1 MDLSNV
7 SDEEL
12 KAEIARREQSQDAG
26 PTGIHEPSKFMST
39 LFNSANKMGQTDPQ
53 TKQFKSYGKGDRIQK
68 ELSKLP
74 PEAQAYVEQR
84 LVEAMKNAKAHGREL
99 NKYDLKAIEDGT
111 RAKFRGIPRF
121 DISARGTFDS
131 TMAEIMNSTDFGDME
146 SQDQKPAAPAAPA
159 APATPAK
166 TEPEPASK
174 EQKPA
179 GNQVGNSN
187 SAVANAKVGDW
198 IKRKDGSIH
207 VLTQQDIDWAKKKI
221 PSKVGATPTP
231 TPTPTP
237 TEKTK
242 PTEPIYTPEEKQKLT
257 QLTGGRFTGDVQG
270 MVAQGKK
277 YKERDTAKAKAVKKN
292 NPAIDELEKVNN
304 RLSILGM
311 TKLYG
316 TPEYKELEERRKT
329 LERVAKPGMA
339 AVNEANKDELT
350 KVVEALT
357 RVNNRL
363 YALGSVDEHD
373 TPEYKELE
381 ERRKTLMERRKTLE
395 SVAKK

>member
-12 KAEIARREQSQDAG
+12 KAEIARREQSQGAG

-39 LFNSANKMGQTDPQ
+39 LFNGANKMGQTDPQ

-99 NKYDLKAIEDGT
+99 NKYDLRAIEDGT
-111 RAKFRGIPRF
+111 RAKFRGIPHF
-121 DISARGTFDS
+121 DISAGGTLDS
-131 TMAEIMNSTDFGDME
+131 TMAKIMNNTDFGDTE
-146 SQDQKPAAPAAPA
+146 LAEQKPAAPTTSAP
-159 APATPAK
+159 PATPTK

-174 EQKPA
+174 EQKPN

-221 PSKVGATPTP
+221 PSKVDTTPTP
-231 TPTPTP
+231 APV
-237 TEKTK
+237 EETK
-242 PTEPIYTPEEKQKLT
+242 PTVPNYTPEEKQKLT
-257 QLTGGRFTGDVQG
+257 QQTGGRFTGDVQG
-270 MVAQGKK
+270 MIEQGEKWKK
-277 YKERDTAKAKAVKKN
+277 RDNVKANVKAVKKN
-292 NPAIDELEKVNN
+292 NPAIDELTKVNN
-304 RLSILGM
+304 RLYELGLAN
-311 TKLYG
+311 KSD

-329 LERVAKPGMA
+329 LERVARPGMA
-339 AVNEANKDELT
+339 AVNA
-350 KVVEALT
+350 
-357 RVNNRL
+357 
-363 YALGSVDEHD
+363 
-373 TPEYKELE
+373 
-381 ERRKTLMERRKTLE
+381 
-395 SVAKK
+395 AKK

>member
-12 KAEIARREQSQDAG
+12 KAEIARREQSQGAG

-39 LFNSANKMGQTDPQ
+39 LFNGANKMGQTDPQ

-99 NKYDLKAIEDGT
+99 NKYDLRAIEDGT

-121 DISARGTFDS
+121 DISAGGTLDS
-131 TMAEIMNSTDFGDME
+131 TMAKIMNSTDFGNME
-146 SQDQKPAAPAAPA
+146 AQSQGTSKEQKPVT
-159 APATPAK
+159 PATP
-166 TEPEPASK
+166 EPEPASK

-187 SAVANAKVGDW
+187 LAVANAKVGDW

-207 VLTQQDIDWAKKKI
+207 VLTKQDIDWAKKKI
-221 PSKVGATPTP
+221 PSKVDTTPTP
-231 TPTPTP
+231 APV
-237 TEKTK
+237 EETK
-242 PTEPIYTPEEKQKLT
+242 PTVPNYTPEEKQKLT
-257 QLTGGRFTGDVQG
+257 QQTGGRFTGDVQG
-270 MVAQGKK
+270 MIEQGEKWKK
-277 YKERDTAKAKAVKKN
+277 RDNAKANAAAIKKN
-292 NPAIDELEKVNN
+292 NPAIDELTKVNN
-304 RLSILGM
+304 RLYELGLAN
-311 TKLYG
+311 KSD

-329 LERVAKPGMA
+329 LERVARPGMA
-339 AVNEANKDELT
+339 AVNA
-350 KVVEALT
+350 
-357 RVNNRL
+357 
-363 YALGSVDEHD
+363 
-373 TPEYKELE
+373 
-381 ERRKTLMERRKTLE
+381 
-395 SVAKK
+395 AKK

>member
-1 MDLSNV
+1 MDLSNI

-12 KAEIARREQSQDAG
+12 KAEVARREQAQSAG

-99 NKYDLKAIEDGT
+99 NKYDLRAIEDGT
-111 RAKFRGIPRF
+111 RAKFRGISRF
-121 DISARGTFDS
+121 DISAGGTLDS
-131 TMAEIMNSTDFGDME
+131 TMAKIMNNADFGDME
-146 SQDQKPAAPAAPA
+146 AQSQDTSK
-159 APATPAK
+159 
-166 TEPEPASK
+166 EPEPAEPAEPAIPASK

-221 PSKVGATPTP
+221 PSKVDTAATPVP
-231 TPTPTP
+231 AP
-237 TEKTK
+237 KKKIK
-242 PTEPIYTPEEKQKLT
+242 PTKPIYTPEEKQKLT
-257 QLTGGRFTGDVQG
+257 QQTGGRFTGDVQG
-270 MVAQGKK
+270 MIEQGEKWK
-277 YKERDTAKAKAVKKN
+277 QRDKAKANAAAVKKN
-292 NPAIDELEKVNN
+292 NPAIDELTKVNN
-304 RLSILGM
+304 RLYELGSANE
-311 TKLYG
+311 YD

-329 LERVAKPGMA
+329 LERVARPGMA
-339 AVNEANKDELT
+339 AVNA
-350 KVVEALT
+350 
-357 RVNNRL
+357 
-363 YALGSVDEHD
+363 
-373 TPEYKELE
+373 
-381 ERRKTLMERRKTLE
+381 
-395 SVAKK
+395 AKK

>member
-12 KAEIARREQSQDAG
+12 KAEIARREQSQGAG

-39 LFNSANKMGQTDPQ
+39 LFNGANKMGQTDPQ

-99 NKYDLKAIEDGT
+99 NKYDLRAIEDGT

-121 DISARGTFDS
+121 DISAGGTLDS
-131 TMAEIMNSTDFGDME
+131 TMAKIMNSTDFGDME
-146 SQDQKPAAPAAPA
+146 LVEQKPAK
-159 APATPAK
+159 PATPATPVTPVTPATPVK
-166 TEPEPASK
+166 PEPEPASK

-221 PSKVGATPTP
+221 PSKVDTTPTP
-231 TPTPTP
+231 APV
-237 TEKTK
+237 EETK
-242 PTEPIYTPEEKQKLT
+242 PTVPNYTPEEKQKLT
-257 QLTGGRFTGDVQG
+257 QQTGGRFTGDVQG
-270 MVAQGKK
+270 MIEQGEKWKK
-277 YKERDTAKAKAVKKN
+277 RDNAKANAAAVKKN
-292 NPAIDELEKVNN
+292 NPAIDELTKVNN
-304 RLSILGM
+304 RLYELGLAN
-311 TKLYG
+311 KSD

-329 LERVAKPGMA
+329 LERVARPGMA
-339 AVNEANKDELT
+339 AVNA
-350 KVVEALT
+350 
-357 RVNNRL
+357 
-363 YALGSVDEHD
+363 
-373 TPEYKELE
+373 
-381 ERRKTLMERRKTLE
+381 
-395 SVAKK
+395 AKK

>member
-1 MDLSNV
+1 MDLSNI

-12 KAEIARREQSQDAG
+12 KAEVARREQAQSAG

-99 NKYDLKAIEDGT
+99 NKYDLRAIEDGT

-121 DISARGTFDS
+121 DISAGGTLDS
-131 TMAEIMNSTDFGDME
+131 TMAKIMNSTDFGNME
-146 SQDQKPAAPAAPA
+146 AQSQDTSKEQKPAEPAMSAS
-159 APATPAK
+159 K
-166 TEPEPASK
+166 EPEPASK

-221 PSKVGATPTP
+221 PSKVGTAATPVP
-231 TPTPTP
+231 APK
-237 TEKTK
+237 EKTK
-242 PTEPIYTPEEKQKLT
+242 PTVPNYTPEEKQKLT
-257 QLTGGRFTGDVQG
+257 QQTGGRFTGDVQG
-270 MVAQGKK
+270 MIKQGEKWK
-277 YKERDTAKAKAVKKN
+277 QRDNAKANAAAVKKN
-292 NPAIDELEKVNN
+292 NPAIDELTKVNN
-304 RLSILGM
+304 RLYELGSANE
-311 TKLYG
+311 YD

-329 LERVAKPGMA
+329 LERVARPGMA
-339 AVNEANKDELT
+339 AVNA
-350 KVVEALT
+350 
-357 RVNNRL
+357 
-363 YALGSVDEHD
+363 
-373 TPEYKELE
+373 
-381 ERRKTLMERRKTLE
+381 
-395 SVAKK
+395 AKKQGVTNVIRGRR

>member
-12 KAEIARREQSQDAG
+12 KSEIARREQSQGAG
-26 PTGIHEPSKFMST
+26 PTGIHEPSKFMNT
-39 LFNSANKMGQTDPQ
+39 LFNGANKMGQTDSQ

-99 NKYDLKAIEDGT
+99 NKYDLRAIEDGT

-121 DISARGTFDS
+121 DISAGGTLDS
-131 TMAEIMNSTDFGDME
+131 TMAKIMNNTDFGDAE
-146 SQDQKPAAPAAPA
+146 AQSQDTSKEQKPAEPVMSAP
-159 APATPAK
+159 K
-166 TEPEPASK
+166 EPEPASK

-187 SAVANAKVGDW
+187 LAVANAKVGDW

-221 PSKVGATPTP
+221 PSKVDTTPTP
-231 TPTPTP
+231 APAPV
-237 TEKTK
+237 EETK
-242 PTEPIYTPEEKQKLT
+242 PTVPNYTPEEKQKLT
-257 QLTGGRFTGDVQG
+257 QQTGGRFTGDVQG
-270 MVAQGKK
+270 MIEQGEKWKK
-277 YKERDTAKAKAVKKN
+277 RDNAKANAKAVKKN
-292 NPAIDELEKVNN
+292 NPAIDELTKVNN
-304 RLSILGM
+304 RLYELGLAN
-311 TKLYG
+311 KSD

-329 LERVAKPGMA
+329 LERVARPGMA
-339 AVNEANKDELT
+339 AVNA
-350 KVVEALT
+350 
-357 RVNNRL
+357 
-363 YALGSVDEHD
+363 
-373 TPEYKELE
+373 
-381 ERRKTLMERRKTLE
+381 
-395 SVAKK
+395 AKK

>member
-12 KAEIARREQSQDAG
+12 KAEIARREQSQGAG

-39 LFNSANKMGQTDPQ
+39 LFNSANKMGQTDSQ

-99 NKYDLKAIEDGT
+99 NKYDLRAIEDGT

-121 DISARGTFDS
+121 DISAGGTLDS
-131 TMAEIMNSTDFGDME
+131 TMAKIMNSTDFGDAE
-146 SQDQKPAAPAAPA
+146 LTEQKPVTPV
-159 APATPAK
+159 TPAK

-187 SAVANAKVGDW
+187 LAVANAKVGDW

-221 PSKVGATPTP
+221 PSKVDTTPTP
-231 TPTPTP
+231 TSV
-237 TEKTK
+237 EETK
-242 PTEPIYTPEEKQKLT
+242 STVPNYTPEEKQKLT
-257 QLTGGRFTGDVQG
+257 QQTGGRFTGDVQG
-270 MVAQGKK
+270 MIEQGEKWKK
-277 YKERDTAKAKAVKKN
+277 RDNAKANAKAVKKN
-292 NPAIDELEKVNN
+292 NPAIDELTKVNN
-304 RLSILGM
+304 RLYELGLAN
-311 TKLYG
+311 KSD

-329 LERVAKPGMA
+329 LERVARPGMA
-339 AVNEANKDELT
+339 AVNA
-350 KVVEALT
+350 
-357 RVNNRL
+357 
-363 YALGSVDEHD
+363 
-373 TPEYKELE
+373 
-381 ERRKTLMERRKTLE
+381 
-395 SVAKK
+395 AKK

>member
-12 KAEIARREQSQDAG
+12 KAEIARREQSQGAG
-26 PTGIHEPSKFMST
+26 PTGIHEPSKFMHT

-53 TKQFKSYGKGDRIQK
+53 TRQFKSYGKGDRIQK

-99 NKYDLKAIEDGT
+99 NKYDLRAIEDGT

-121 DISARGTFDS
+121 DISAGGTLDS
-131 TMAEIMNSTDFGDME
+131 TMAKIMNNTDFGDAE
-146 SQDQKPAAPAAPA
+146 LAEQKPAAPAAPTT
-159 APATPAK
+159 PATPVK

-174 EQKPA
+174 EQKPV

-221 PSKVGATPTP
+221 SPKVSTTPAP
-231 TPTPTP
+231 KPV
-237 TEKTK
+237 EETK
-242 PTEPIYTPEEKQKLT
+242 PTMPNYTPEEKQKLT
-257 QLTGGRFTGDVQG
+257 QQTGGRFTGDVQG
-270 MVAQGKK
+270 MIEQGEKWKK
-277 YKERDTAKAKAVKKN
+277 RDNVKANVKAVKKN
-292 NPAIDELEKVNN
+292 NPAIDELTKVNN
-304 RLSILGM
+304 RLYELGLAN
-311 TKLYG
+311 KSD

-329 LERVAKPGMA
+329 LERVARPGMA
-339 AVNEANKDELT
+339 AVNA
-350 KVVEALT
+350 
-357 RVNNRL
+357 
-363 YALGSVDEHD
+363 
-373 TPEYKELE
+373 
-381 ERRKTLMERRKTLE
+381 
-395 SVAKK
+395 AKK

>member
-12 KAEIARREQSQDAG
+12 KAEIARREQSQGAG

-39 LFNSANKMGQTDPQ
+39 LFNGANKMGQTDPQ

-84 LVEAMKNAKAHGREL
+84 LVEAIKNAKAHGREL
-99 NKYDLKAIEDGT
+99 NKYDLRAIEDGT

-121 DISARGTFDS
+121 DISAGGTLDS
-131 TMAEIMNSTDFGDME
+131 TMAKIMNSTDFGDTE
-146 SQDQKPAAPAAPA
+146 LVEQKSAT
-159 APATPAK
+159 PATPAK

-221 PSKVGATPTP
+221 PSKVGTTPTP
-231 TPTPTP
+231 APVK
-237 TEKTK
+237 ETK
-242 PTEPIYTPEEKQKLT
+242 PIVPNYTPEEKQKLT
-257 QLTGGRFTGDVQG
+257 QQTGGRFTGDVQG
-270 MVAQGKK
+270 MIEQGEKWKK
-277 YKERDTAKAKAVKKN
+277 RDNAKANAAAVKKN
-292 NPAIDELEKVNN
+292 NPAIDELTKVNN
-304 RLSILGM
+304 RLYELGLAN
-311 TKLYG
+311 KSD

-329 LERVAKPGMA
+329 LERVARPGMA
-339 AVNEANKDELT
+339 ALNA
-350 KVVEALT
+350 
-357 RVNNRL
+357 
-363 YALGSVDEHD
+363 
-373 TPEYKELE
+373 
-381 ERRKTLMERRKTLE
+381 
-395 SVAKK
+395 AKK

>member
-1 MDLSNV
+1 MDLSNI

-12 KAEIARREQSQDAG
+12 KAEVARREQAQSAG

-39 LFNSANKMGQTDPQ
+39 LFNGANKIGQTDPQ

-99 NKYDLKAIEDGT
+99 NKYDLRAIEDGT

-121 DISARGTFDS
+121 DISAGGTLDS
-131 TMAEIMNSTDFGDME
+131 TMAKIMNNTDFGDME
-146 SQDQKPAAPAAPA
+146 AQSQGIQDRTGELKPL
-159 APATPAK
+159 K

-187 SAVANAKVGDW
+187 LAVANAKVGDW

-221 PSKVGATPTP
+221 PSKVGTSPAPAP
-231 TPTPTP
+231 APK
-237 TEKTK
+237 EKTK
-242 PTEPIYTPEEKQKLT
+242 PTVPNYTPEEKQKLT
-257 QLTGGRFTGDVQG
+257 QQTGGRFTGDVQG
-270 MVAQGKK
+270 MIAQGEKWKK
-277 YKERDTAKAKAVKKN
+277 RDNAKANAAAVKKN
-292 NPAIDELEKVNN
+292 NPAIDELTKVNN
-304 RLSILGM
+304 RLYELGSANE
-311 TKLYG
+311 YD

-329 LERVAKPGMA
+329 LERVARPGMA
-339 AVNEANKDELT
+339 AVN
-350 KVVEALT
+350 
-357 RVNNRL
+357 
-363 YALGSVDEHD
+363 
-373 TPEYKELE
+373 
-381 ERRKTLMERRKTLE
+381 
-395 SVAKK
+395 VAKKM

>member
-1 MDLSNV
+1 MDLSNA

-26 PTGIHEPSKFMST
+26 PTGIHEPSKFMGM

-99 NKYDLKAIEDGT
+99 NKYDLRAIEDGT

-121 DISARGTFDS
+121 DISAGGTLDS
-131 TMAEIMNSTDFGDME
+131 TMAKIMNSTDFGDTE
-146 SQDQKPAAPAAPA
+146 LTEQKPA
-159 APATPAK
+159 TPVK

-174 EQKPA
+174 EQKPD

-187 SAVANAKVGDW
+187 LAVANAKVGDW

-207 VLTQQDIDWAKKKI
+207 VLTKQDIDWAKKKI
-221 PSKVGATPTP
+221 PSKVDTTPTSVP
-231 TPTPTP
+231 SK
-237 TEKTK
+237 EQK
-242 PTEPIYTPEEKQKLT
+242 PTVPNYTPEEKQKLT

-270 MVAQGKK
+270 MIAQGEKWKK
-277 YKERDTAKAKAVKKN
+277 RDNAKANAKAVKKN
-292 NPAIDELEKVNN
+292 NPAIDELTKVNN
-304 RLSILGM
+304 RLYELGSANE
-311 TKLYG
+311 YD

-329 LERVAKPGMA
+329 LERVARPGMA
-339 AVNEANKDELT
+339 AVN
-350 KVVEALT
+350 
-357 RVNNRL
+357 
-363 YALGSVDEHD
+363 
-373 TPEYKELE
+373 
-381 ERRKTLMERRKTLE
+381 
-395 SVAKK
+395 VAKK

>member
-7 SDEEL
+7 SDKEL
-12 KAEIARREQSQDAG
+12 KAEIARREQSQEVG
-26 PTGIHEPSKFMST
+26 PTGIYEPSRFMGT
-39 LFNSANKMGQTDPQ
+39 LFNSANKMGQIDPQ

-99 NKYDLKAIEDGT
+99 NKYDLRAIEDGT

-121 DISARGTFDS
+121 DISAGGTLDS
-131 TMAEIMNSTDFGDME
+131 TMAKIMNSTDFGDAE
-146 SQDQKPAAPAAPA
+146 LTEQK
-159 APATPAK
+159 PATPATLVK

-174 EQKPA
+174 EQKPD

-221 PSKVGATPTP
+221 PSKVDTTPTSVP
-231 TPTPTP
+231 VK
-237 TEKTK
+237 KTK
-242 PTEPIYTPEEKQKLT
+242 PTVPNYTPEEKQKLT
-257 QLTGGRFTGDVQG
+257 QQTGGRFTGDVQG
-270 MVAQGKK
+270 MIEQGEKWKK
-277 YKERDTAKAKAVKKN
+277 RDNAKANAKAVKKN
-292 NPAIDELEKVNN
+292 NPAIDELTKVNN
-304 RLSILGM
+304 RLYELGSANE
-311 TKLYG
+311 YD

-329 LERVAKPGMA
+329 LERIARPGMA
-339 AVNEANKDELT
+339 AVN
-350 KVVEALT
+350 
-357 RVNNRL
+357 
-363 YALGSVDEHD
+363 
-373 TPEYKELE
+373 
-381 ERRKTLMERRKTLE
+381 
-395 SVAKK
+395 VAKKM

>member
-1 MDLSNV
+1 MDLSNI

-12 KAEIARREQSQDAG
+12 KAEIARREQSQGAG

-39 LFNSANKMGQTDPQ
+39 LFNGANKMGQTDPQ

-99 NKYDLKAIEDGT
+99 NKYDLRAIEDGT

-121 DISARGTFDS
+121 DISAGGTLDS
-131 TMAEIMNSTDFGDME
+131 TMAEIMNRTDFGDME
-146 SQDQKPAAPAAPA
+146 SQNQDTPAEQKPAE
-159 APATPAK
+159 PATPAK
-166 TEPEPASK
+166 AEPEPASK
-174 EQKPA
+174 EQKPSGNQV

-221 PSKVGATPTP
+221 PSKVETTPAP
-231 TPTPTP
+231 A
-237 TEKTK
+237 EEAK
-242 PTEPIYTPEEKQKLT
+242 PTTPIYTPEEKQELT
-257 QLTGGRFTGDVQG
+257 QQTGGRFTGDVQG
-270 MVAQGKK
+270 MI
-277 YKERDTAKAKAVKKN
+277 ERGEKWKQRDNAKANAAAVKKN
-292 NPAIDELEKVNN
+292 NPAIDELTKVNN
-304 RLSILGM
+304 RLYELGSANE
-311 TKLYG
+311 YD

-339 AVNEANKDELT
+339 AVNA
-350 KVVEALT
+350 
-357 RVNNRL
+357 
-363 YALGSVDEHD
+363 
-373 TPEYKELE
+373 
-381 ERRKTLMERRKTLE
+381 
-395 SVAKK
+395 AKK

>member
-1 MDLSNV
+1 MDLSNI

-12 KAEIARREQSQDAG
+12 KAEVARREQAQSAG

-99 NKYDLKAIEDGT
+99 NKYDLRAIEDGT
-111 RAKFRGIPRF
+111 RAKFRGIPSF
-121 DISARGTFDS
+121 DISAGGTLDS
-131 TMAEIMNSTDFGDME
+131 TMAKIMNSTDFGDME
-146 SQDQKPAAPAAPA
+146 AQSQDTSKEQKPAEPAEPA
-159 APATPAK
+159 SK
-166 TEPEPASK
+166 EPEPASK

-187 SAVANAKVGDW
+187 LAVANAKVGDW

-221 PSKVGATPTP
+221 PSKVGTAATPVP
-231 TPTPTP
+231 AP
-237 TEKTK
+237 KKKIK
-242 PTEPIYTPEEKQKLT
+242 PTKPIYTPEEKQKLT
-257 QLTGGRFTGDVQG
+257 QQTGGRFTGDVQG
-270 MVAQGKK
+270 MIEQGEKWK
-277 YKERDTAKAKAVKKN
+277 QRDKAKANAAAVKKN
-292 NPAIDELEKVNN
+292 NPAIDELTKVNN
-304 RLSILGM
+304 RLYELGSANE
-311 TKLYG
+311 YD

-329 LERVAKPGMA
+329 LERVARPGMA
-339 AVNEANKDELT
+339 AVNA
-350 KVVEALT
+350 
-357 RVNNRL
+357 
-363 YALGSVDEHD
+363 
-373 TPEYKELE
+373 
-381 ERRKTLMERRKTLE
+381 
-395 SVAKK
+395 AKK

>member
-12 KAEIARREQSQDAG
+12 KAEIARREQSQGAG

-39 LFNSANKMGQTDPQ
+39 LFNGANKMGQIDPQ

-99 NKYDLKAIEDGT
+99 NKYDLRAIEDGT

-121 DISARGTFDS
+121 DISAGGTLDS
-131 TMAEIMNSTDFGDME
+131 TMAKIMNNTDFGDME
-146 SQDQKPAAPAAPA
+146 LVEQKPAT
-159 APATPAK
+159 PATPVMPAK

-187 SAVANAKVGDW
+187 LAVANAKVGDW

-221 PSKVGATPTP
+221 PSKVDATPTP
-231 TPTPTP
+231 V
-237 TEKTK
+237 EETK
-242 PTEPIYTPEEKQKLT
+242 PTRPNYTPEEKQKLT
-257 QLTGGRFTGDVQG
+257 QQTGGRFTGDVQG
-270 MVAQGKK
+270 MIEQGEKWKK
-277 YKERDTAKAKAVKKN
+277 RDNAKANAAAVKKN
-292 NPAIDELEKVNN
+292 NPAIDELTKVNN
-304 RLSILGM
+304 RLYELGLAN
-311 TKLYG
+311 KSD

-329 LERVAKPGMA
+329 LERVARPGMA
-339 AVNEANKDELT
+339 AVNA
-350 KVVEALT
+350 
-357 RVNNRL
+357 
-363 YALGSVDEHD
+363 
-373 TPEYKELE
+373 
-381 ERRKTLMERRKTLE
+381 
-395 SVAKK
+395 AKK

>member
-1 MDLSNV
+1 MDLSNI

-12 KAEIARREQSQDAG
+12 KAEVARREQAQSAG

-99 NKYDLKAIEDGT
+99 NKYDLRAIEDGT

-121 DISARGTFDS
+121 DISAGGTLDS
-131 TMAEIMNSTDFGDME
+131 TMAKIMNNADFGDME
-146 SQDQKPAAPAAPA
+146 AQDQKPAT
-159 APATPAK
+159 PATPTK
-166 TEPEPASK
+166 TEPEPASKEPEPASK

-221 PSKVGATPTP
+221 PSKVGTAATPVP
-231 TPTPTP
+231 AP
-237 TEKTK
+237 KKKIK
-242 PTEPIYTPEEKQKLT
+242 PTKPIYTPEEKQKFT
-257 QLTGGRFTGDVQG
+257 QQTGGRFTGDVQG
-270 MVAQGKK
+270 MIKQGEKWK
-277 YKERDTAKAKAVKKN
+277 QRDNAKANAAAVKKN
-292 NPAIDELEKVNN
+292 NPAIDELTKVNN
-304 RLSILGM
+304 RLYELGSANE
-311 TKLYG
+311 YD

-329 LERVAKPGMA
+329 LERVARPGMA
-339 AVNEANKDELT
+339 AVNA
-350 KVVEALT
+350 
-357 RVNNRL
+357 
-363 YALGSVDEHD
+363 
-373 TPEYKELE
+373 
-381 ERRKTLMERRKTLE
+381 
-395 SVAKK
+395 AKK

>member
-12 KAEIARREQSQDAG
+12 KAEIARREQSQGAG

-39 LFNSANKMGQTDPQ
+39 LFNGANKVGQTDPQ

-99 NKYDLKAIEDGT
+99 NKYDLRAIEDGT

-121 DISARGTFDS
+121 DISAGGTLDS
-131 TMAEIMNSTDFGDME
+131 TMAKIMNSTDFGGIE
-146 SQDQKPAAPAAPA
+146 SQDQKPATPAT
-159 APATPAK
+159 PATPAK

-221 PSKVGATPTP
+221 PSKVDTTPTP
-231 TPTPTP
+231 VSIK
-237 TEKTK
+237 ETK
-242 PTEPIYTPEEKQKLT
+242 PTVPNYTPEEKQKLT
-257 QLTGGRFTGDVQG
+257 QQTGGRFTGDVQG
-270 MVAQGKK
+270 MIEQGEKWKK
-277 YKERDTAKAKAVKKN
+277 RDNAKANAKAVKKN
-292 NPAIDELEKVNN
+292 NPAIDELTKVNN
-304 RLSILGM
+304 RLYELGLAN
-311 TKLYG
+311 KSD

-329 LERVAKPGMA
+329 LERVARPGMA
-339 AVNEANKDELT
+339 AVNA
-350 KVVEALT
+350 
-357 RVNNRL
+357 
-363 YALGSVDEHD
+363 
-373 TPEYKELE
+373 
-381 ERRKTLMERRKTLE
+381 
-395 SVAKK
+395 AKK

>member
-12 KAEIARREQSQDAG
+12 KAEIARREQSQGAG

-39 LFNSANKMGQTDPQ
+39 LFNGANKMGQTDPQ

-99 NKYDLKAIEDGT
+99 NKYDLRAIEDGT

-121 DISARGTFDS
+121 DISAGGTLDS
-131 TMAEIMNSTDFGDME
+131 TMAKIMNSTDFGDAE
-146 SQDQKPAAPAAPA
+146 LTEQK
-159 APATPAK
+159 PATPATPATPVK
-166 TEPEPASK
+166 TETETEPEPASK
-174 EQKPA
+174 EQKPD

-221 PSKVGATPTP
+221 PSKVGTTPTP
-231 TPTPTP
+231 VP
-237 TEKTK
+237 TEETK
-242 PTEPIYTPEEKQKLT
+242 PTVPNYTPEEKQKLT
-257 QLTGGRFTGDVQG
+257 QQTGGRFTGDVQG
-270 MVAQGKK
+270 MIEQGEKWKK
-277 YKERDTAKAKAVKKN
+277 RDRAKANAKAVKKN
-292 NPAIDELEKVNN
+292 NPAIDELTKVNN
-304 RLSILGM
+304 RLYELGLAN
-311 TKLYG
+311 KYD

-329 LERVAKPGMA
+329 LERVARPGMA
-339 AVNEANKDELT
+339 AVNA
-350 KVVEALT
+350 
-357 RVNNRL
+357 
-363 YALGSVDEHD
+363 
-373 TPEYKELE
+373 
-381 ERRKTLMERRKTLE
+381 
-395 SVAKK
+395 AKK

>member
-1 MDLSNV
+1 MDLSNI

-12 KAEIARREQSQDAG
+12 KAEIARREQSQSAG

-39 LFNSANKMGQTDPQ
+39 LFNGANKMGQTDPQ

-99 NKYDLKAIEDGT
+99 NKYDLRAIEDGT

-121 DISARGTFDS
+121 DISAGGTLDS
-131 TMAEIMNSTDFGDME
+131 TMAKIMNSTDFGGTE
-146 SQDQKPAAPAAPA
+146 SPDKKPAT
-159 APATPAK
+159 PATPAK

-221 PSKVGATPTP
+221 PSKVGTSPAPAP
-231 TPTPTP
+231 APAPVP
-237 TEKTK
+237 KDKIK
-242 PTEPIYTPEEKQKLT
+242 PTVPNYTPEEKQKLT
-257 QLTGGRFTGDVQG
+257 QQTGGRFTGDVQG
-270 MVAQGKK
+270 MIEQGEKWKK
-277 YKERDTAKAKAVKKN
+277 RDNAKANAKAVKKN
-292 NPAIDELEKVNN
+292 NPAIDELTKVNN
-304 RLSILGM
+304 RLYELGLAN
-311 TKLYG
+311 KSD

-329 LERVAKPGMA
+329 LERVARPGMA
-339 AVNEANKDELT
+339 AVNA
-350 KVVEALT
+350 
-357 RVNNRL
+357 
-363 YALGSVDEHD
+363 
-373 TPEYKELE
+373 
-381 ERRKTLMERRKTLE
+381 
-395 SVAKK
+395 AKK

>member
-12 KAEIARREQSQDAG
+12 KSEIARREQSQGAG
-26 PTGIHEPSKFMST
+26 PTGIHEPSKFMNT
-39 LFNSANKMGQTDPQ
+39 LFNGANKMGQTDSQ

-99 NKYDLKAIEDGT
+99 NKYDLRAIEDGT

-121 DISARGTFDS
+121 DISAGGTLDS
-131 TMAEIMNSTDFGDME
+131 TMAKIMNNTDFGDAE
-146 SQDQKPAAPAAPA
+146 LAEQKPVT
-159 APATPAK
+159 PATPVK

-187 SAVANAKVGDW
+187 LAVANAKVGDW

-221 PSKVGATPTP
+221 PSKVDTTPTP
-231 TPTPTP
+231 APAPV
-237 TEKTK
+237 EETK
-242 PTEPIYTPEEKQKLT
+242 PTVPNYTPEEKQKLT
-257 QLTGGRFTGDVQG
+257 QQTGGRFTGDVQG
-270 MVAQGKK
+270 MIEQGEKWKK
-277 YKERDTAKAKAVKKN
+277 RDNAKANAKAVKKN
-292 NPAIDELEKVNN
+292 NPAIDELTKVNN
-304 RLSILGM
+304 RLYELGLAN
-311 TKLYG
+311 KSD

-329 LERVAKPGMA
+329 LERVARPGMA
-339 AVNEANKDELT
+339 AVNA
-350 KVVEALT
+350 
-357 RVNNRL
+357 
-363 YALGSVDEHD
+363 
-373 TPEYKELE
+373 
-381 ERRKTLMERRKTLE
+381 
-395 SVAKK
+395 AKK

>member
-1 MDLSNV
+1 MDLSNI

-12 KAEIARREQSQDAG
+12 KAEVARREQAQSAG

-39 LFNSANKMGQTDPQ
+39 LFNGANKMGQADPQ

-99 NKYDLKAIEDGT
+99 NKYDLRAIEDGT

-121 DISARGTFDS
+121 DISAGGTLDS
-131 TMAEIMNSTDFGDME
+131 TMAKIMNSTDFGDME
-146 SQDQKPAAPAAPA
+146 SQDQK
-159 APATPAK
+159 PATPAK

-187 SAVANAKVGDW
+187 LAVANAKVGDW

-221 PSKVGATPTP
+221 PSKVGTAATPVP
-231 TPTPTP
+231 AP
-237 TEKTK
+237 KKKIK
-242 PTEPIYTPEEKQKLT
+242 PTKSIYTPEEKQKFT
-257 QLTGGRFTGDVQG
+257 QQTGGRFTGDVQG
-270 MVAQGKK
+270 MIKQGEKWK
-277 YKERDTAKAKAVKKN
+277 QRDNANANAAAVKKN
-292 NPAIDELEKVNN
+292 NPAIDELTKVNN
-304 RLSILGM
+304 RLYELGSANE
-311 TKLYG
+311 YD

-329 LERVAKPGMA
+329 LERVARPGMA
-339 AVNEANKDELT
+339 AVNA
-350 KVVEALT
+350 
-357 RVNNRL
+357 
-363 YALGSVDEHD
+363 
-373 TPEYKELE
+373 
-381 ERRKTLMERRKTLE
+381 
-395 SVAKK
+395 AKK

>member
-12 KAEIARREQSQDAG
+12 KAEIARREQSQGAG
-26 PTGIHEPSKFMST
+26 PTGIHEPSKFMGT
-39 LFNSANKMGQTDPQ
+39 LFNGANKMGQTDPQ

-99 NKYDLKAIEDGT
+99 NKYDLRAIEDGT

-121 DISARGTFDS
+121 DISAGGTLDS
-131 TMAEIMNSTDFGDME
+131 TMAKIMNSTDFGDME
-146 SQDQKPAAPAAPA
+146 AQSQGTSKEQKPAEPV
-159 APATPAK
+159 TPAK
-166 TEPEPASK
+166 PEPEPASK

-187 SAVANAKVGDW
+187 LAVANAKVGDW

-221 PSKVGATPTP
+221 PSKVDTTPTP
-231 TPTPTP
+231 APV
-237 TEKTK
+237 EETK
-242 PTEPIYTPEEKQKLT
+242 PTVPNYTSEEKQKLT
-257 QLTGGRFTGDVQG
+257 QQTGGRFTGDVQG
-270 MVAQGKK
+270 MIEQGEKWKK
-277 YKERDTAKAKAVKKN
+277 RDNAKANAAAVKKN
-292 NPAIDELEKVNN
+292 NPAIDELTKVNN
-304 RLSILGM
+304 RLYELGLAN
-311 TKLYG
+311 KSD

-329 LERVAKPGMA
+329 LERVARPGMA
-339 AVNEANKDELT
+339 AVNA
-350 KVVEALT
+350 
-357 RVNNRL
+357 
-363 YALGSVDEHD
+363 
-373 TPEYKELE
+373 
-381 ERRKTLMERRKTLE
+381 
-395 SVAKK
+395 AKK